1 MPTATAEPVF
11 AIRQGAV
18 RDAAPPPL
26 PPTPP
31 PDVTMAAP
39 PAQSDATSA
48 EAAEWDAYVT
58 KVLASAHEQPTRP
71 GVAVAEFAAEADCER
86 ARFLNPGIF

>member
-1 MPTATAEPVF
+1 MRAATAEPVF

-39 PAQSDATSA
+39 PAQTDATSA
-48 EAAEWDAYVT
+48 EAAEWDDT
-58 KVLASAHEQPTRP
+58 
-71 GVAVAEFAAEADCER
+71 
-86 ARFLNPGIF
+86 